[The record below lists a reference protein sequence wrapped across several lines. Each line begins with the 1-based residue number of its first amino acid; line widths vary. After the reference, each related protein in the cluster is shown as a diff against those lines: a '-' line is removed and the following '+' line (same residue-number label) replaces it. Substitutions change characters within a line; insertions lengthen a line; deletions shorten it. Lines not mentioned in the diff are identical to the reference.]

1 MGYGSCEKG
10 YRIYNLQT
18 KKIILSRSVIFDE
31 SKSWNWESKQE
42 ETVFMP
48 LSFENENPEIT
59 EPEGL
64 IHETQSCDSPNL
76 TQLVS
81 CDEHVTGSNNGSTSQ
96 AEKLGGHLCK
106 MSYDYY

>member
-18 KKIILSRSVIFDE
+18 KKIILSRSVVFDE

-59 EPEGL
+59 EPEWL
-64 IHETQSCDSPNL
+64 IHETQMSGN
-76 TQLVS
+76 
-81 CDEHVTGSNNGSTSQ
+81 EHVTGSNNGSTSQ
-96 AEKLGGHLCK
+96 TEKLGRHLCQ